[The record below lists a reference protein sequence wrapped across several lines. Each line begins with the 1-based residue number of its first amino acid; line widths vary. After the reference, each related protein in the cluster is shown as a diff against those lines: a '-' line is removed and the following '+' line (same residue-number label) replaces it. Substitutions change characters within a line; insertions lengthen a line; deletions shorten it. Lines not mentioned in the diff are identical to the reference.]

1 MVALAKKDCPS
12 HDDVVEVINPSG
24 KGGFLLVCEHASN
37 FIPPEY
43 ENLGLGSDGLQ
54 SHVAWDP
61 GALAVAEEIS
71 TQLDAPLV
79 AQRISRLV
87 YDCNR
92 PPESQSAIPAMSE
105 IFEIPGNSDLSQS
118 QRQARVD
125 QYYLPF
131 QQTLASRIDR
141 HITQVMPPVLITIH
155 TFTPV
160 YNGVERNLDIGIL
173 HDSDNRFADVLLL
186 SLKQETQFR
195 IARNEPYGP
204 ADGVTHTLV
213 QHALPRGLMNVM
225 IEIRNDIVDTPQSQT
240 KMGELLAR
248 HLTEVLAGL
257 TANTRGSGH

>member
-1 MVALAKKDCPS
+1 MVALAKENCSS

-43 ENLGLGSDGLQ
+43 ENLGLGSDGLL

-71 TQLDAPLV
+71 TRLDAPLV
-79 AQRISRLV
+79 AQRVSRLV

-92 PPESQSAIPAMSE
+92 PPESQNAIPAKSE
-105 IFEIPGNSDLSQS
+105 IFEVPGNIDLSQS
-118 QRQARVD
+118 QRQARID
-125 QYYLPF
+125 QFYVPF
-131 QQTLASRIDR
+131 QHALTSRIDR
-141 HITQVMPPVLITIH
+141 HISQIVPPVLITIH

-160 YNGVERNLDIGIL
+160 YHGVERNLDIGVL
-173 HDSDNRFADVLLL
+173 HDSDNRFADELLI
-186 SLKQETQFR
+186 SLEQETHFK
-195 IARNEPYGP
+195 IARNAPYGP

-225 IEIRNDIVDTPQSQT
+225 IEIRNDIVDTPGSQRE
-240 KMGELLAR
+240 MGEILAR

-257 TANTRGSGH
+257 TANP